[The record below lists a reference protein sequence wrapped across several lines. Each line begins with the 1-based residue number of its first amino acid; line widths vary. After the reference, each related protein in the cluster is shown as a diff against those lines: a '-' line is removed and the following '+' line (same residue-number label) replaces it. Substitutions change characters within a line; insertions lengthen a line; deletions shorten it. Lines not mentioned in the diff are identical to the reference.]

1 MDWVSGGRELSGGC
15 GYEFGAS
22 GGEGLKGCL
31 QLIIKRVGGRLERLD
46 LCVIALVCEDYL
58 VSEAGIDSVVD
69 SIRTLF
75 EPMIELSI
83 GIDELLRQ
91 RRVWVVGCD

>member
-1 MDWVSGGRELSGGC
+1 MDWISGGRELSGGC
-15 GYEFGAS
+15 GNEFGAS
-22 GGEGLKGCL
+22 GGEDLKGCL

-46 LCVIALVCEDYL
+46 SCVVALVCEDYL
-58 VSEAGIDSVVD
+58 VSGACVNSVAD

-83 GIDELLRQ
+83 RIDELLRQ
-91 RRVWVVGCD
+91 RRVRVVGCD